1 MRVSWPLIRSGV
13 FGARS
18 NCRETKKP
26 WKPGLSSVQ
35 EATSGFEPPNEGFA
49 DCCPRASRKCQIPR
63 KGFPKPNEGLQGQ
76 IAGPLFGL
84 LNRYR
89 IIINN
94 ARELST
100 NSTKSL
106 VSGARERF
114 EKLNPRLKQ
123 PPSFGHSRP
132 ALALRRRA
140 SGSAGS
146 SSRSVV
152 GSAPRSSSST
162 GGLVWE
168 SSPRPSGALLAACTP
183 AYLPVVSIA
192 KGVVS

>member
-1 MRVSWPLIRSGV
+1 M
-13 FGARS
+13 
-18 NCRETKKP
+18 KKP
-26 WKPGLSSVQ
+26 WISRAFLIT
-35 EATSGFEPPNEGFA
+35 EATGGFEPPNEGFA
-49 DCCPRASRKCQIPR
+49 DCCPCASRKCQIPR

-100 NSTKSL
+100 KSTKSF

-114 EKLNPRLKQ
+114 EKLNPRLNQ
-123 PPSFGHSRP
+123 PPFSGHSR
-132 ALALRRRA
+132 RS

-152 GSAPRSSSST
+152 GSAPRSSSSA

-168 SSPRPSGALLAACTP
+168 SSPRPSGALLAACMP
-183 AYLPVVSIA
+183 AYLPVVSISN
-192 KGVVS
+192 GVVS